1 MIHPIQ
7 VRAARVLL
15 GMDQQELATTSGVG
29 LATLKR
35 FEASG
40 NNLTGT
46 VQTIS
51 KIRRALETAG
61 IVFIEQDEHLGPGV
75 RLKRPLS

>member
-1 MIHPIQ
+1 MIYPIQ

-15 GMDQQELATTSGVG
+15 GIDQQELAARSAVG

-35 FEASG
+35 IESSG
-40 NNLTGT
+40 NQLTGT

-51 KIRRALETAG
+51 KIRRALEAAG
-61 IVFIEQDEHLGPGV
+61 IVFIEQDEQSGPGL
-75 RLKRPLS
+75 RLKKPLS

>member
-15 GMDQQELATTSGVG
+15 GMDQQTLASTSGVG

-40 NNLTGT
+40 SNLTGT
-46 VQTIS
+46 LQTIS
-51 KIRRALETAG
+51 KIRRTLETAG
-61 IVFIEQDEHLGPGV
+61 ILFIEQDEHLGPGV
-75 RLKRPLS
+75 RLKRPLT